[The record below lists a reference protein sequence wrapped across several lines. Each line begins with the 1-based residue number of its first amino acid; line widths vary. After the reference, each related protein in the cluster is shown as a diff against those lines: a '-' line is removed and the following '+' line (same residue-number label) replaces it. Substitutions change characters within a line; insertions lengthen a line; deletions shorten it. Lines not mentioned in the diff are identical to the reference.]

1 MDAHR
6 VAIAPDPFARSNV
19 AAGYTVGGLT
29 FLSSVGPLDANG
41 GLVGAGDFDAQAEQA
56 FRNLEALLAAA
67 GSGLDRVVKVNI
79 YLADATHFPK
89 LVGLRRKWFKPPY
102 PADTVVEVNGLGAPG
117 ALIELEAIAADG
129 RIVG

>member
-6 VAIAPDPFARSNV
+6 IAITPDPFARSNV
-19 AAGYTVGGLT
+19 SAGFRAGGLA
-29 FLSSVGPLDANG
+29 FLSSVGPVDADG
-41 GLVGAGDFDAQAEQA
+41 RLVGAGDFDAQAEQA

-102 PADTVVEVNGLGAPG
+102 PADTVVEVNGLGGG
-117 ALIELEAIAADG
+117 ALMELEAIAAEG